1 MILRLARALMRDR
14 SGSAAEFALTLPVW
28 IIIIFAVLNTGRF
41 FVARAGIQNGLGEAA
56 RVATLWPAK
65 DQATMRAAFNAGT
78 FGLSSSEAPDLDFAT
93 GTANGQAYV
102 DLTVT
107 YDPQFFLMFIPVSP
121 VTLTYTRRAFRPA

>member
-1 MILRLARALMRDR
+1 MIARIARALMRDR